1 MNLKMAVQRF
11 TIGSRTAGR
20 NKSRRMDSHPNCHS
34 VLPTESTDGIT
45 EGTAGAGP
53 AGAEGRV
60 NIDGIEQALATAQLA
75 SAAQ

>member
-45 EGTAGAGP
+45 EGTAGAGT

-60 NIDGIEQALATAQLA
+60 NIDGIEQALATAQIA
-75 SAAQ
+75 STAQ